1 MTANEDCQTV
11 ITLLTMIII
20 ISYTKNVRLNILWSN
35 YYFVQYMGYLKVT
48 SALQLSGCDDKSSHI
63 DDQIS

>member
-35 YYFVQYMGYLKVT
+35 YYFVQYMGYLKVNQRFIHT
-48 SALQLSGCDDKSSHI
+48 PINSKK
-63 DDQIS
+63 